1 MFRFDMTVSDV
12 ERLQSAEAADAD
24 VSFQMDEDAFRAFY
38 DRTARA
44 LWNYLAR
51 ITGDTQAADDL
62 LQETYYRFLRT
73 HGTWDGESHRRAYLF
88 RIATNLVHDGR
99 RRSRRAPIVALPE
112 PEKVSD
118 IASRG
123 DVAESAV
130 QRTDL
135 RRAMSRLRP
144 RERALLWLAYG
155 QGHAHAE
162 IAQTLGVKTAS
173 VKLLLFRARRKLAGL
188 MRRTAPQNHVEDQGR
203 PVREDR

>member
-1 MFRFDMTVSDV
+1 MFRFDMTVSEV
-12 ERLQSAEAADAD
+12 ERLQSADAADAD

-62 LQETYYRFLRT
+62 LQESYYRFLRT

-99 RRSRRAPIVALPE
+99 RRARRAPIVALPE

-118 IASRG
+118 IASQG
-123 DVAESAV
+123 DAAESVV

-188 MRRTAPQNHVEDQGR
+188 MRRTSAEGR
-203 PVREDR
+203 PARADR

>member
-1 MFRFDMTVSDV
+1 MFRFEMTVSDV

-88 RIATNLVHDGR
+88 RIATNLVHDVR
-99 RRSRRAPIVALPE
+99 RRARRAPIVALPE
-112 PEKVSD
+112 PDKVSD
-118 IASRG
+118 VASQG
-123 DVAESAV
+123 DAAESAV

-144 RERALLWLAYG
+144 RDRALLWLAYG

-162 IAQTLGVKTAS
+162 IAHTLGVKTAS

-188 MRRTAPQNHVEDQGR
+188 MRRTSVEGR
-203 PVREDR
+203 PVREER

>member
-1 MFRFDMTVSDV
+1 MFRASDMTISDV
-12 ERLQSAEAADAD
+12 ERLERAEALDAE
-24 VSFQMDEDAFRAFY
+24 VNFQMDEDAFRAFY

-73 HGTWDGESHRRAYLF
+73 RISWEGESHRRAYLF
-88 RIATNLVHDGR
+88 RIGTNLVHDGR

-112 PEKVSD
+112 PEMVAD
-118 IASRG
+118 VASRG
-123 DVAESAV
+123 DAAQSAAE
-130 QRTDL
+130 RTDL

-155 QGHAHAE
+155 QGHAHTE
-162 IAQTLGVKTAS
+162 IAETLGVKTAS

-188 MRRTAPQNHVEDQGR
+188 LRRAPHHDHSARQKETI
-203 PVREDR
+203 P

>member
-1 MFRFDMTVSDV
+1 MFRASDMTISDV
-12 ERLQSAEAADAD
+12 ERLDRAEVDAE

-62 LQETYYRFLRT
+62 LQESYYRLLRT
-73 HGTWDGESHRRAYLF
+73 RGSWDGESHRRAYLF
-88 RIATNLVHDGR
+88 RIATNLVHDR
-99 RRSRRAPIVALPE
+99 RRRARRAPIVALPE
-112 PEKVSD
+112 PEL
-118 IASRG
+118 
-123 DVAESAV
+123 VADTAAGSNAARSAAE
-130 QRTDL
+130 RTDL

-162 IAQTLGVKTAS
+162 IAETLGVKTAS

-188 MRRTAPQNHVEDQGR
+188 LRRAPGQSQPPR
-203 PVREDR
+203 PEGELRDHR

>member
-1 MFRFDMTVSDV
+1 MFRASDMTISEV
-12 ERLQSAEAADAD
+12 ERLERTDVDAEVD
-24 VSFQMDEDAFRAFY
+24 FQMDEDAFRAFY

-73 HGTWDGESHRRAYLF
+73 RGSWDGESHRRAYLF

-99 RRSRRAPIVALPE
+99 RRARRAPMVALPE
-112 PEKVSD
+112 PELV
-118 IASRG
+118 A
-123 DVAESAV
+123 DVAPRANAAESAAE
-130 QRTDL
+130 RTDL

-162 IAQTLGVKTAS
+162 IAETLGVKTAS

-188 MRRTAPQNHVEDQGR
+188 LRRAPNHYQGAR
-203 PVREDR
+203 LGRTVREDR

>member
-1 MFRFDMTVSDV
+1 MFRASDMTISEV
-12 ERLQSAEAADAD
+12 ERLERADVAAE

-73 HGTWDGESHRRAYLF
+73 RGSWDGESHRRAYLF

-99 RRSRRAPIVALPE
+99 RRARRAPIVALPE
-112 PEKVSD
+112 PEM
-118 IASRG
+118 
-123 DVAESAV
+123 VADGAGNLADSAV
-130 QRTDL
+130 ERTDL

-162 IAQTLGVKTAS
+162 IAETLGVKTAS

-188 MRRTAPQNHVEDQGR
+188 LRRSQPGHLQGAS
-203 PVREDR
+203 REDR

>member
-12 ERLQSAEAADAD
+12 ERLQQAEAADAE

-38 DRTARA
+38 ERTARS

-62 LQETYYRFLRT
+62 LQESYYRFLRT

-88 RIATNLVHDGR
+88 RIATNLVHDSR
-99 RRSRRAPIVALPE
+99 RRARRAPIVALPE
-112 PEKVSD
+112 PDMVAD

-135 RRAMSRLRP
+135 RRAMGRLRP

-188 MRRTAPQNHVEDQGR
+188 MRLAPQRPREGR
-203 PVREDR
+203 P

>member
-12 ERLQSAEAADAD
+12 ERLHQAEAADAD

-38 DRTARA
+38 DRTARS

-51 ITGDTQAADDL
+51 ITGDRQAADDL
-62 LQETYYRFLRT
+62 LQESYYRFLRT
-73 HGTWDGESHRRAYLF
+73 RGTWDGESHRRAYLF

-99 RRSRRAPIVALPE
+99 RRARRAPIVALPE
-112 PEKVSD
+112 PDMVAD

-123 DVAESAV
+123 DAAESAV

-135 RRAMSRLRP
+135 RRAMGRLRP

-155 QGHAHAE
+155 QGHAHTE

-188 MRRTAPQNHVEDQGR
+188 MRLAPQRSREGR
-203 PVREDR
+203 P